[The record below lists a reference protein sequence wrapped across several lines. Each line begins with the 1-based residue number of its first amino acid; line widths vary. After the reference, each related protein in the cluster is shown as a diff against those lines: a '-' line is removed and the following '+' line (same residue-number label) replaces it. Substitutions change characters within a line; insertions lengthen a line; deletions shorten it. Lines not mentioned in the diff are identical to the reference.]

1 MATLPTPLSTLKT
14 KLKETT
20 KTDEFL
26 LGSARLLVTKVEGMV
41 RQALESNYD
50 ALTFSAKEVLAA
62 RQEMVFVTGTVLHA
76 CISGHGGDDRLLLVS
91 LFPL

>member
-1 MATLPTPLSTLKT
+1 MSTLPTPLSTLKT
-14 KLKETT
+14 KLQETT

-76 CISGHGGDDRLLLVS
+76 CISGHGGDDRLVELL
-91 LFPL
+91 LHP